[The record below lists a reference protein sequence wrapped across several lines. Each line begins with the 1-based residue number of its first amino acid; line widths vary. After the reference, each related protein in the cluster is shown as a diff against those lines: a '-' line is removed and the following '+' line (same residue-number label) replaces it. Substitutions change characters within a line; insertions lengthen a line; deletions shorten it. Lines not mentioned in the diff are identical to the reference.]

1 MWTLTALCFL
11 LVGMPCMAAL
21 RSFWSLSYH
30 TGLSQTMS
38 QNKPLLPEVVSAR
51 VVYHSNRKATKIAS
65 TVYLSSLF
73 LPVCWD
79 PQQNPRNH
87 LLARRER
94 NPFLTKLL
102 LKPLGPLVQS
112 DLTNGVGNSHT
123 SLVRHAAKDRRGKV
137 IQRQCFFF
145 FTAVSKAET
154 PTLTLR
160 ETTALPACGLNLPAP
175 VLPKPFCT

>member
-65 TVYLSSLF
+65 MVYLSSLF

-145 FTAVSKAET
+145 
-154 PTLTLR
+154 
-160 ETTALPACGLNLPAP
+160 LPQS
-175 VLPKPFCT
+175 PKQRHQH